1 MNRRLLT
8 VFAFALV
15 VSGVASLLVYKL
27 LLANVAEASTRRVPK
42 NKVLVAAHDLQ
53 VGAMITPAD
62 LRVLLTPGDVPQQA
76 INDGKQALGRGVI
89 ATIYEGEPI
98 KTSRLAASGAGA
110 GLASMIPIGKRAVAL
125 RVNEVVG
132 LAGFA
137 VPGMRVDVIAAG
149 SNTAVEQGRNG
160 MISRTILQNI
170 EVLSAGQKYEKRPDG
185 RPEEAQVV
193 NLLVTPS
200 QAETLSLAGSETKV
214 QLVLRNPLDTQ
225 EAKTSGT
232 SLGALLGQTAPPVL
246 VAAAP
251 RPAARHVEKVRA
263 PEAPETVEIYYG
275 NKKNEQALDRMAGSK

>member
-27 LLANVAEASTRRVPK
+27 LLANVAEASTRRVPRHK
-42 NKVLVAAHDLQ
+42 ILVASHDLQ
-53 VGAMITPAD
+53 VGAMITPTD
-62 LRVLLTPGDVPQQA
+62 LRVVLTAGDVPQQA
-76 INDGKQALGRGVI
+76 INDSKEALGRGVI
-89 ATIYEGEPI
+89 ATIYAGEPI
-98 KTSRLAASGAGA
+98 KSSRLAASGAGA

-132 LAGFA
+132 LAGFV

-149 SNTAVEQGRNG
+149 SNTAVEQARNG

-225 EAKTSGT
+225 EAKTTGT
-232 SLGALLGQTAPPVL
+232 SLGALLGQTAQPVP

-251 RPAARHVEKVRA
+251 RPLARRVEKVRA

-275 NKKNEQALDRMAGSK
+275 NKKNEQALDRVAGSK